1 MLGIGIDTG
10 GTCTDAVIYDYDTG
24 KVLGSGKAPTTKQNL
39 EIGIA
44 NALDTLPPELVVQA
58 GNIALSTT
66 LATNA
71 CLENKGARA
80 KLLLIGFNE
89 NLMDGLKEVYANY
102 GMRDMTRFVCIDGK
116 AEGAYTNPEEP
127 DWDSLR
133 AKAGEYFADCDSV
146 GIVQLYPRYNGGR
159 FELTALKILREE
171 LDVPLTIS
179 YEISNEVDILKTCA
193 GTLLNAMLI
202 PLISEFMTAIKNVC
216 AARGLNIPITIILSN
231 GTMVPE
237 STARQYP
244 VETILCGPAASVV
257 GGSAIADVPDGIIV
271 DMGGTTT
278 DIAVVRNHVPVT
290 ADGGIRIGRWK
301 TMVEGIYVSTIAL
314 GGDSAVSCTRNHEL
328 YLQNVRQI
336 PLSML
341 ADEYDHV
348 LPLLRDLKEKKG
360 FCYSFD
366 YEFLVLLKDISD
378 KVGYTDDE
386 RTICAALKEKPLT
399 ITQLADVTGLYR
411 RFLPL
416 DRLESDGVIIRSGL
430 TPTDMMILKGDF
442 DLFDGEA
449 ASIGAFYMSQ
459 EANCEPEELPDLVYE
474 LVVKKMYNALGR
486 LILTRQ
492 FPKIKALEEPGYL
505 DAMLEAFYQQA
516 KKRCDDP
523 EEYAYDPGIA
533 TLSTKL
539 PLVGVGAPIHVFL
552 SRVAD
557 LLGTKAIVPEYAQ
570 VANALGAVAC
580 RKVANERLVINAIYE
595 NGVLVGFALPDQGQ
609 RHFFKKYATALEY
622 GKEAILR
629 NVRRKAK
636 LHGIEGEPNI
646 KLEVEDYRVGH
657 TAKGLILDVIL
668 TATATE

>member
-44 NALDTLPPELVVQA
+44 NALDTLPPELVAQA

-89 NLMDGLKEVYANY
+89 SLMDGLKEVYANY

-133 AKAGEYFADCDSV
+133 ARAGEYFADCDSV

-301 TMVEGIYVSTIAL
+301 HH
-314 GGDSAVSCTRNHEL
+314 R
-328 YLQNVRQI
+328 
-336 PLSML
+336 P
-341 ADEYDHV
+341 
-348 LPLLRDLKEKKG
+348 
-360 FCYSFD
+360 
-366 YEFLVLLKDISD
+366 
-378 KVGYTDDE
+378 
-386 RTICAALKEKPLT
+386 
-399 ITQLADVTGLYR
+399 
-411 RFLPL
+411 
-416 DRLESDGVIIRSGL
+416 
-430 TPTDMMILKGDF
+430 
-442 DLFDGEA
+442 
-449 ASIGAFYMSQ
+449 
-459 EANCEPEELPDLVYE
+459 
-474 LVVKKMYNALGR
+474 GR
-486 LILTRQ
+486 
-492 FPKIKALEEPGYL
+492 
-505 DAMLEAFYQQA
+505 
-516 KKRCDDP
+516 
-523 EEYAYDPGIA
+523 
-533 TLSTKL
+533 
-539 PLVGVGAPIHVFL
+539 
-552 SRVAD
+552 
-557 LLGTKAIVPEYAQ
+557 
-570 VANALGAVAC
+570 
-580 RKVANERLVINAIYE
+580 
-595 NGVLVGFALPDQGQ
+595 GQ
-609 RHFFKKYATALEY
+609 RRVLHPQPRALSSERPPDPPVHA
-622 GKEAILR
+622 G
-629 NVRRKAK
+629 RR
-636 LHGIEGEPNI
+636 
-646 KLEVEDYRVGH
+646 V
-657 TAKGLILDVIL
+657 
-668 TATATE
+668 